1 VGREE
6 EMIDTILV
14 TGSEGFI
21 GTSLVRVLG
30 REYRV
35 RGFDVRARA
44 RAERGSI
51 LDCDEL
57 REAMK
62 GCAGVVHLAA
72 VSRVAWGEQDPD
84 GCWRTNVDGT
94 RNVLDVATT
103 ADGRPW
109 VLLASSR
116 EVYGQPL
123 DLPVTEDAPLRPFNV
138 YGRSKAKAERLLAE
152 ATSAGHSTAVVRLT
166 NVYGGVHDHPDRV
179 IPAFCRAVLSNEPL
193 RVDGPDREFDF
204 THVDDVTRGI
214 RTAIEM
220 LESGTERIPPI
231 HLTTGR
237 PTSLVHLAHL
247 VRDAAGS
254 ASAVRRN
261 GVRPFDVDRFYGDPT
276 RAREALGWKPRVSLD
291 RGVSSLV
298 GAYRAHGARK
308 EVAS

>member
-1 VGREE
+1 
-6 EMIDTILV
+6 MIDTILV

-35 RGFDVRARA
+35 RGFDVRAHA
-44 RAERGSI
+44 RAERGNI

-57 REAMK
+57 RVAMK

-84 GCWRTNVDGT
+84 GCWQTNVDGT
-94 RNVLDVATT
+94 RNVLEAAAT
-103 ADGRPW
+103 AGSEPW
-109 VLLASSR
+109 VLFASSR

-123 DLPVTEDAPLRPFNV
+123 DLPVTEDAPPRPFNV
-138 YGRSKAKAERLLAE
+138 YGRSKAEAERLLAE
-152 ATSAGHSTAVVRLT
+152 ATSAGHSTAIVRLT

-179 IPAFCRAVLSNEPL
+179 IPAFCRAALSNETL

-214 RTAIEM
+214 CAAIEI
-220 LESGTERIPPI
+220 LESGTEGITPV
-231 HLTTGR
+231 HLASGR

-247 VRDAAGS
+247 VREAAGS
-254 ASAVRRN
+254 ASAVRSN
-261 GVRPFDVDRFYGDPT
+261 GVRPFDVDRFYGDPA
-276 RAREALGWKPRVSLD
+276 RAREVLGWKPRVSLEQ
-291 RGVSSLV
+291 GVSSLV
-298 GAYRAHGARK
+298 GAYRAQGARK
-308 EVAS
+308 GVAS